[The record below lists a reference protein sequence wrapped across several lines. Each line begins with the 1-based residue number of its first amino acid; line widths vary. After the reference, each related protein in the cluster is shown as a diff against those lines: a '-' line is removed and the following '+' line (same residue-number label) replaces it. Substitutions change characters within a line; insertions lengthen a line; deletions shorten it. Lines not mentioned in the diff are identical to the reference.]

1 MIRFNHAPDG
11 YAIESKILGEDK
23 VITTVSF
30 NPVADV
36 VIARVED
43 EKLLGG
49 VILRDWNGASI
60 LMHVAGF
67 DPHWLT
73 RDFLWICFHYPF
85 VQLGCKKVLALV
97 SSGNLHAIDFDK
109 RIGFKEE
116 CRIKDADPGGDLVVL
131 SMRREECRWLN
142 IKPKGIMSRKPD
154 VR

>member
-1 MIRFNHAPDG
+1 MIRCNHAPDG
-11 YAIESKILGEDK
+11 YAVECKILGKDK
-23 VITTVSF
+23 VVETVSF
-30 NPVADV
+30 NPKADV

-49 VILRDWNGASI
+49 VILRDWTGASI

-67 DPHWLT
+67 TPNWLN
-73 RDFLWICFHYPF
+73 RDFLWTCFHYPF

-116 CRIKDADPGGDLVVL
+116 YRIKDADPLGDLVL
-131 SMRREECRWLN
+131 MSMRPEECRWLN
-142 IKPKGIMSRKPD
+142 ITPRGLKSN